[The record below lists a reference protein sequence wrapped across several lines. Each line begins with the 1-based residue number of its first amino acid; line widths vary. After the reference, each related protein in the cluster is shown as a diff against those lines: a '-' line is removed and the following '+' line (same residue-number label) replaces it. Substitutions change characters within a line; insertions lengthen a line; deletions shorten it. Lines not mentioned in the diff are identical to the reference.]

1 MRLNYSFALLW
12 GGLSFILGYAFD
24 AIQNA
29 LPNRY
34 IISLKA
40 GVTGEA
46 LLGHMKWVQDVHRR
60 RGLMRRD
67 ILGVERTFYI
77 GAFHAY
83 AGSFDEETLLEIKAH
98 DAVELVEPDTPV
110 FPFEVVTQTQATWGL
125 GALSQPAPVSTN
137 ASLRNGFEYRY
148 GENGG
153 LGTFAYVV
161 DTGVW
166 VDNPDFEGRAE
177 LGYTVYPDIPFED
190 SSGHGTHVAG
200 TIASKT
206 WGVAKKAQIIAVK
219 VIAPNQGVMSDF
231 MEGFSWAVNNITE
244 TPGRA
249 AVSVINMSLGGPT
262 NYAFNNLVHA
272 ASEQGILSVVAAG
285 NAAVDVSRVSPAGT
299 ARAITVAAS
308 AVNNTVWGFSNFGSG
323 VDLYA
328 PGVDVYSLSLEA
340 GKDVALSGTS
350 MASPHVAGL
359 ALYLKSVEPG
369 LETVDAITARILEL
383 CKRDVIQGVPG
394 STPNFLA
401 YNGVGV

>member
-12 GGLSFILGYAFD
+12 GGLSSILGYPFD

-29 LPNRY
+29 IPNRY

-40 GVTGEA
+40 GVSGEA
-46 LLGHMKWVQDVHRR
+46 FLGHIKWVQDVHRR

-67 ILGVERTFYI
+67 ILGVERTFDI

-110 FPFEVVTQTQATWGL
+110 FPFE
-125 GALSQPAPVSTN
+125 PAPFSTN

-148 GENGG
+148 DENGG
-153 LGTFAYVV
+153 LGTLAYAV

-177 LGYTVYPDIPFED
+177 LGYY
-190 SSGHGTHVAG
+190 SSGIGTHVAG

-206 WGVAKKAQIIAVK
+206 WGVSKKAQIIGEGDRTK
-219 VIAPNQGVMSDF
+219 SEQGVMSDF

-249 AVSVINMSLGGPT
+249 AVSVINMSLGDPT

-299 ARAITVAAS
+299 ARAITVAVS

>member
-1 MRLNYSFALLW
+1 MPMLGHSTRKSSWNKGSRCSECFP
-12 GGLSFILGYAFD
+12 GLS
-24 AIQNA
+24 
-29 LPNRY
+29 PRP
-34 IISLKA
+34 
-40 GVTGEA
+40 
-46 LLGHMKWVQDVHRR
+46 LL
-60 RGLMRRD
+60 
-67 ILGVERTFYI
+67 
-77 GAFHAY
+77 
-83 AGSFDEETLLEIKAH
+83 TLTQ
-98 DAVELVEPDTPV
+98 VELVEPETPV
-110 FPFEVVTQTQATWGL
+110 FPFDVVTQTQATWGL
-125 GALSQPAPVSTN
+125 GALSQPAPASTN
-137 ASLRNGFEYRY
+137 VSLRNGFAYRFDDK
-148 GENGG
+148 GG

-177 LGYTVYPDIPFED
+177 LGYTVYQDIPFED

-231 MEGFSWAVNNITE
+231 MKGFSWAVNNITE

-249 AVSVINMSLGGPT
+249 AVSVINMSLGRSRRSPHLPVYEANDGVKGGPT
-262 NYAFNNLVHA
+262 NYAFNYLVHP

-308 AVNNTVWGFSNFGSG
+308 AVNNTVWGFSNLGSG
-323 VDLYA
+323 IDLCA
-328 PGVDVYSLSLEA
+328 RGVDVYSLSLEA
-340 GKDVALSGTS
+340 GKDIALSGTS
-350 MASPHVAGL
+350 MASPHVARL

-369 LETVDAITARILEL
+369 PETMDTITARILEL
-383 CKRDVIQGVPG
+383 CKRDVIQEVPR

-401 YNGVGV
+401 YNGVRVQSSGLTINKVRTRSRR

>member
-1 MRLNYSFALLW
+1 MPPRIYFYQYKS
-12 GGLSFILGYAFD
+12 
-24 AIQNA
+24 
-29 LPNRY
+29 RY
-34 IISLKA
+34 IVSLKA
-40 GVTGEA
+40 GVDGDA
-46 LLGHMKWVQDVHRR
+46 LRGHIHWVQDVHRK
-60 RGLMRRD
+60 RGLLRD
-67 ILGVERTFYI
+67 GISGVQRTFDI
-77 GAFHAY
+77 GKFHAY
-83 AGSFDEETLLEIKAH
+83 AGSFDEKTLLEIKSK
-98 DAVELVEPDTPV
+98 DIVELIEPDTPV
-110 FPFEVVTQTQATWGL
+110 YPFGIVTQNQATWGL
-125 GALSQPAPVSTN
+125 GAISQAELVSTN
-137 ASLRNGFEYRY
+137 ASLRNGFEYTY
-148 GENGG
+148 DENGG
-153 LGTFAYVV
+153 KGTFAYVV

-177 LGYTVYPDIPFED
+177 LGYTVYPEIPFED

-206 WGVAKKAQIIAVK
+206 WGVAKKAQVIAVK

-231 MEGFSWAVNNITE
+231 MEGFSWSVKNITE

-262 NYAFNNLVHA
+262 NYAFNSLVHA
-272 ASEQGILSVVAAG
+272 ASEQGILSVIAAG

-308 AVNNTVWGFSNFGSG
+308 AVNNTAWSFSNFGPG

-328 PGVDVYSLSLEA
+328 PGVDIYSLSLEA

-359 ALYLKSVEPG
+359 ALYLKSLEPG

-383 CKRDVIQGVPG
+383 CKRGTVQGVPG

-401 YNGVGV
+401 FNGVGV